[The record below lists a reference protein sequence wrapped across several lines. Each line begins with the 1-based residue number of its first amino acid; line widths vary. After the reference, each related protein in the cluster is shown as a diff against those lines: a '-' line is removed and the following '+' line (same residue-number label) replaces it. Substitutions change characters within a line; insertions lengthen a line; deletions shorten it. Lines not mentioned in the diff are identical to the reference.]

1 MNEIGIK
8 KNKRI
13 ITISILIYV
22 FILFLFILINST
34 FNDELRF
41 ICVTNQNTGEP
52 IGVIGSLFLYIL
64 LWWFVGLIPSAMVFL
79 FVLLLY
85 CFLHRKD
92 RRILER
98 NYHPSYEEEYY
109 YGGKVTFIAT
119 YVAAGLLLI
128 LQMFNV
134 ITINIF

>member
-1 MNEIGIK
+1 MNGVDIK

-22 FILFLFILINST
+22 FILFLFVLINST

-41 ICVTNQNTGEP
+41 VYVTNQNTGEP
-52 IGVIGSLFLYIL
+52 IGVIGSLFLYVL

-85 CFLHRKD
+85 HFLHRKD
-92 RRILER
+92 SRILER
-98 NYHPSYEEEYY
+98 NYHPPYEEEYH
-109 YGGKVTFIAT
+109 YGGKVTFIST
-119 YVAAGLLLI
+119 YIAAGVLLI
-128 LQMFNV
+128 LQIFNV